1 MAFIRRWNLTGN
13 GLEGLAEAHSDL
25 PLVLDEL
32 GAATVGDI
40 RPLIYQLAGGQGK
53 TAMNSA
59 REMREPRTWRTIAI
73 STGEMSLHARMANP
87 DDDGKRPRAI
97 KGGLT
102 HRALDV
108 EVSDIA
114 AAAPIEQREAL
125 VSGIKA
131 TCARHYGTAGPEFVQ
146 RLALRFATMA
156 EARAHVRARV
166 ESVLL
171 ELAPAGLP
179 TETRR
184 ALRRFALIAVAGELA
199 SDLDILPVSP
209 GEIRHAA
216 RSLALAW
223 LGTAAE
229 TDEERI
235 IASVRAFILA
245 HESRFQRIGEPDDDE
260 PIIPYDRQS
269 RVRRSDDPVR
279 DRVGFVDRVGGLWYL
294 TDAGLSEAAPGH
306 DRTAIARVLK
316 HAGYLHTNEPG
327 KLKARASVEGL
338 RPWLYAVKADILSA
352 DDSDLHKGV
361 GQAGQAGHHQQPRGL
376 EPVPVTET
384 APGQPGQLTGTD
396 SPIGSVQTG
405 GVPVGGVPPVP
416 VGTRAPGQAQTQQP
430 RGLVPAVPPVPPKNG
445 VTGKNP
451 PGEAG
456 ASDDDGGVIRV

>member
-199 SDLDILPVSP
+199 SDLDILPVTP
-209 GEIRHAA
+209 DAIRSAA
-216 RSLALAW
+216 QSMARAW
-223 LGTAAE
+223 LSASAE

-235 IASVRAFILA
+235 VSSVRAFILA
-245 HESRFQRIGEPDDDE
+245 HASRFERVNEPLRFDGGGN
-260 PIIPYDRQS
+260 PIKP
-269 RVRRSDDPVR
+269 DPVR
-279 DRVGFVDRVGGLWYL
+279 ERAGFFDSQSGLWWF
-294 TDAGLSEAAPGH
+294 TDAGLTEAAPGQ
-306 DRTAIARVLK
+306 DKTTIARTLST
-316 HAGYLHTNEPG
+316 AGYLFKNESRRLQARTQFEIDG
-327 KLKARASVEGL
+327 K
-338 RPWLYAVKADILSA
+338 RPWLYAIRSAILDEETADLCKSV
-352 DDSDLHKGV
+352 GQVGRV
-361 GQAGQAGHHQQPRGL
+361 GQAQQPRGF
-376 EPVPVTET
+376 EAVPHPETAVGRVGRNSETDAQSGPVPQNPVPLVPHGTE
-384 APGQPGQLTGTD
+384 AVGQPE
-396 SPIGSVQTG
+396 S
-405 GVPVGGVPPVP
+405 
-416 VGTRAPGQAQTQQP
+416 QQP
-430 RGLVPAVPPVPPKNG
+430 RGFVPPVPPVPPKNS